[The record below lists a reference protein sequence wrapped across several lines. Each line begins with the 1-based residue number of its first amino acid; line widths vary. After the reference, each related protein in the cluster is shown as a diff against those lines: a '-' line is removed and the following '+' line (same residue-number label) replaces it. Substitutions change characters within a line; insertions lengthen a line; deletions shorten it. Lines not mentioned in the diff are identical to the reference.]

1 MRHIGVLWILG
12 DAVDP
17 ALRAIWPGLNS
28 CAIARSCRYI
38 EVCYGKGRVRPMH
51 LVNYTVRSE
60 SDGML
65 TLFRAAMPPGRSKR

>member
-1 MRHIGVLWILG
+1 MSINVNKTPL
-12 DAVDP
+12 DAV
-17 ALRAIWPGLNS
+17 
-28 CAIARSCRYI
+28 
-38 EVCYGKGRVRPMH
+38 GRVRPMH